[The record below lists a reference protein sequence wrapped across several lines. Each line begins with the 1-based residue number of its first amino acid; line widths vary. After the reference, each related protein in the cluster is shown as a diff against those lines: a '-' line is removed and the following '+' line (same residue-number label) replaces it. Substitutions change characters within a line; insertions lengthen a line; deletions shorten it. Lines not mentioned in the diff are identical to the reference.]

1 VGFGVLMEWSKNL
14 LESEGGKKKRKKN
27 PHMGNNDKK
36 HESVE
41 SGDSAHEN
49 ELMGTFK
56 DYVHVLS

>member
-1 VGFGVLMEWSKNL
+1 MGYLWNEVKSPRIRRGERRR
-14 LESEGGKKKRKKN
+14 EKKN

-41 SGDSAHEN
+41 SGDFAHEN
-49 ELMGTFK
+49 ELLGTFK